1 MLKRLSIENY
11 ALIDSLQI
19 SFDRGL
25 TVITGETGAGK
36 SIILGALSLILG
48 QRADLRH
55 VKHDEPKCVIEGL
68 FDISAYRLKPLF
80 DEHEWVHDGDECILR
95 REIWATG
102 RSRAFINDSPVYL
115 NDLKMLGERLIDI
128 HSQHQNISLND
139 NLFQLN
145 VVDLLADTGKEQE
158 SYREAHTAYREAEKK
173 LRDLREQNRRNREEE
188 DYLRFQH
195 TTLSEALLEEGEQVL
210 LEEELEALTHSEEI
224 KSGLFAV
231 TTLLSGDEQN
241 VEAMLCTVRDRLQSL
256 HAVFSRVGLLAE
268 RVESAYLDLKD
279 VREEASRLFEQVEFD
294 TGRQQLVEERL
305 SMLYD
310 LEKKHGLTNVDEL
323 IALRD
328 EIGAKLQQIDSLD
341 DQLEAQESETTDR
354 KRVML
359 EKAMLLSEKRR
370 AATTAIEEQLTA
382 NLEYLKMP
390 HTRFQ
395 CMITPRREPDVTGAD
410 DVEFLFSANKNRPL
424 QPVSQ
429 IASGGEISR
438 LMLSLKAM
446 IAGATALPAIIFD
459 EIDTGTSGEVA
470 DRVGA
475 VMKKM
480 SREMQVIGI
489 THLPQI
495 ASKGETHFVV
505 YKEERDNSVAT
516 GIIKLTGKERV
527 REIARMLSGAEVTE
541 QAVENARVMLKTN

>member
-1 MLKRLSIENY
+1 MLKRLTIENY

-19 SFDRGL
+19 CFDKGF

-55 VKHDEPKCVIEGL
+55 VKQDETRCVIEGL

-80 DEHEWVHDGDECILR
+80 DEHEWVYEGDECILR
-95 REIWATG
+95 REIWSTG

-115 NDLKMLGERLIDI
+115 NDLKLLGEQLIDI
-128 HSQHQNISLND
+128 HSQHQNLSLND
-139 NLFQLN
+139 NRFQLN
-145 VVDLLADTGKEQE
+145 VVDLLADTSKERE
-158 SYREAHTAYREAEKK
+158 RYSEAYASYRAAVKA
-173 LRDLREQNRRNREEE
+173 LRELSEQYRRNREEE
-188 DYLRFQH
+188 DYLRFQY
-195 TTLSEALLEEGEQVL
+195 TSLTEAALEEEEQVR

-224 KSGLFAV
+224 KSTLFEA
-231 TTLLSGDEQN
+231 TNLLSGEEQN
-241 VEAMLCTVRDRLQSL
+241 VEQMLRTVRDSLQSL
-256 HAVFSRVGLLAE
+256 NAFFPKVSTLAQ

-294 TGRQQLVEERL
+294 PGRQQIVEGRL
-305 SMLYD
+305 GMLYE
-310 LEKKHGLTNVDEL
+310 LEKKHGVSSVGEL

-328 EIGAKLQQIDSLD
+328 AIGTKLQQIDSLD
-341 DQLEAQESETTDR
+341 EQLAAQERETAAR
-354 KRVML
+354 EKEML
-359 EKAMLLSEKRR
+359 EKAKVLSQKRHG
-370 AATTAIEEQLTA
+370 ATAAIEQQLTDK
-382 NLEYLKMP
+382 LDFLKMP

-395 CMITPRREPDVTGAD
+395 CKITPRKEPDATGAD
-410 DVEFLFSANKNRPL
+410 QVEFLFSANRNRAL

-446 IAGATALPAIIFD
+446 IAGATALPTIIFD

-475 VMKKM
+475 VMKAM

-495 ASKGETHFVV
+495 ASKGENHFVV
-505 YKEERDNSVAT
+505 YKEERNNSIVT
-516 GIIKLTGKERV
+516 GIRKLTGEERV
-527 REIARMLSGAEVTE
+527 GEIARMLSGAEVTE
-541 QAVENARVMLKTN
+541 QAVENARVMLHTD

>member
-1 MLKRLSIENY
+1 MLKRLTIENY

-19 SFDRGL
+19 CFDKGF

-55 VKHDEPKCVIEGL
+55 VKQDETRCVIEGL

-80 DEHEWVHDGDECILR
+80 DEHEWVYEGDECILR
-95 REIWATG
+95 REIWSTG

-115 NDLKMLGERLIDI
+115 NDLKLLGEQLIDI
-128 HSQHQNISLND
+128 HSQHQNLSLND
-139 NLFQLN
+139 NRFQLN
-145 VVDLLADTGKEQE
+145 VVDLLADTSKERE
-158 SYREAHTAYREAEKK
+158 RYSEAYASYRAAVKA
-173 LRDLREQNRRNREEE
+173 LRELSEQYRRNREEE
-188 DYLRFQH
+188 DYLRFQY
-195 TTLSEALLEEGEQVL
+195 TSLTEAALEEEEQVR

-224 KSGLFAV
+224 KSTLFE
-231 TTLLSGDEQN
+231 TTNLLSGEEQN
-241 VEAMLCTVRDRLQSL
+241 VEQMLRTVRDSLQSL
-256 HAVFSRVGLLAE
+256 NAFFPKVSTLAQ

-294 TGRQQLVEERL
+294 PGRQQIVEGRL
-305 SMLYD
+305 GMLYE
-310 LEKKHGLTNVDEL
+310 LEKKHGVSSVGEL

-328 EIGAKLQQIDSLD
+328 AIGTKLQQIDSLD
-341 DQLEAQESETTDR
+341 EQLAAQERETAAR
-354 KRVML
+354 EKEML
-359 EKAMLLSEKRR
+359 EKAKVLSQKRHG
-370 AATTAIEEQLTA
+370 ATAAIEQQLTDK
-382 NLEYLKMP
+382 LDFLKMP

-395 CMITPRREPDVTGAD
+395 CKITPRKEPDATGAD
-410 DVEFLFSANKNRPL
+410 QVEFLFSANRNRAL

-446 IAGATALPAIIFD
+446 IAGATALPTIIFD

-475 VMKKM
+475 VMKAM

-495 ASKGETHFVV
+495 ASKGENHFVV
-505 YKEERDNSVAT
+505 YKEERNNSVVT
-516 GIIKLTGKERV
+516 GIRKLTGEERV
-527 REIARMLSGAEVTE
+527 GEIARMLSGAEVTE
-541 QAVENARVMLKTN
+541 QAVENARVMLHTD

>member
-128 HSQHQNISLND
+128 HSQHQNLSLND

-195 TTLSEALLEEGEQVL
+195 TTLSEALLEEGEQVR

-279 VREEASRLFEQVEFD
+279 VREEALRLFEQVEFD
-294 TGRQQLVEERL
+294 TGRQQLVEDRL

-310 LEKKHGLTNVDEL
+310 LEKKYGLTNVDEL

-341 DQLEAQESETTDR
+341 DQLEAQESETADR

-359 EKAMLLSEKRR
+359 EKALQLSEKRR

-395 CMITPRREPDVTGAD
+395 CKITPRREPDVTGAD

>member
-128 HSQHQNISLND
+128 HSQHQNLSLND